1 MTATVSKDEAELL
14 KKGMTATLA
23 LPGGGTTTASVV
35 AITATADGTGTYT
48 VRLDPNR
55 VTADQAIALRG
66 TNVKVTVGVGS
77 SDGAVLTVP
86 VAALFSDAAGNP
98 RVEVQPADGGSTR
111 FQPVRIGLTGRRH
124 R

>member
-1 MTATVSKDEAELL
+1 M
-14 KKGMTATLA
+14 
-23 LPGGGTTTASVV
+23 
-35 AITATADGTGTYT
+35 
-48 VRLDPNR
+48 RLDPNR

-98 RVEVQPADGGSTR
+98 RVEVQPAAGGSTR
-111 FQPVRIGLTGRRH
+111 FQPVRIGLTAGGTAEVHPVDAKGIDVVEGGDTLAARTLVVVGR
-124 R
+124 